1 MMGTVRWFCC
11 SSITNLFVCVVGLA
25 IVSSL
30 VAFFHLHSDSTRSE
44 SGIRVHRRIL
54 FMTIA
59 RVDRPSSEI
68 QNETV
73 EGEVNST
80 EATASSLK
88 PHLENLTASSSNS
101 SDRSTITAREDRPS
115 SVIQN
120 ETVEGEVNST
130 EARAH
135 SPTLWSVPETCK
147 EQNCAEFLSQREM
160 YSTAQ
165 CAKLVA
171 VELPGYEV
179 QSSTCKFLPGVG
191 RPPVMLISAEGSGNT
206 WLRGLLEKATGV
218 CTGFQWCDA
227 AMRARGF
234 VGEGVASGKVLV
246 VKTHESIPK
255 WKDGKGDPKLYDSA
269 VFLLRNPAWSLIAE
283 RNRLVTTGEK
293 ERKGLPKND
302 SHTHVVS
309 KDAFGML
316 QLVTMYIVC
325 MVHMVQ

>member
-1 MMGTVRWFCC
+1 MQ
-11 SSITNLFVCVVGLA
+11 
-25 IVSSL
+25 
-30 VAFFHLHSDSTRSE
+30 SE
-44 SGIRVHRRIL
+44 SGDRVHRRIL
-54 FMTIA
+54 FIA
-59 RVDRPSSEI
+59 REDRPSSDSVI

-80 EATASSLK
+80 ASSSK
-88 PHLENLTASSSNS
+88 PHLGNLMASLSNS
-101 SDRSTITAREDRPS
+101 NDRSTITAREDRPS

-120 ETVEGEVNST
+120 ETVEGKVNST
-130 EARAH
+130 EAH

-160 YSTAQ
+160 YSTAH

-191 RPPVMLISAEGSGNT
+191 RLPVMLISAEGSGNT

-218 CTGFQWCDA
+218 CTGFQGCDA
-227 AMRARGF
+227 AMKARGF

-246 VKTHESIPK
+246 VKTHEHIPK

-269 VFLLRNPAWSLIAE
+269 VFLLRNPAWSMIAE
-283 RNRLVTTGEK
+283 RNRIVTTGEK